1 MIIVYDI
8 ETFSNCF
15 TYIGMNVDTKEMDI
29 FVIGDDSLG
38 SDLDAFQIY
47 LRDLKDKKAGMVG
60 FNNVFFDWPIV
71 RAIMEDEVHTA
82 QQIYALA
89 QQIISQE
96 KRSYLPQEIP
106 QLDLYLLNH
115 YDNKSRSTSLKA
127 LEVSCGWDNVMD
139 MPLDHT
145 SKIDKISLENVIAY
159 NKNDVEFTA
168 YFYELCNEKVELRKR
183 IGKKYNLKVLNKS
196 DVVIGESIFLKY
208 LSEAMRI
215 PVRQLTEIRGKR
227 ADVPLKQIILSNVK
241 FETPQFNKLLTLM
254 KDTTSS
260 STFLKK
266 FVEGLNTGI
275 STNELLD
282 KFRDNNIRVQRI
294 AQQKKSFSFSVNF
307 GEMRLDY
314 GVGGIHGCV
323 PPGVYTSSKTY
334 KILDIDVKSY
344 YPNLFIQNR
353 LHPRQMKQDVFVKV
367 YSDIFQERVKAQ
379 QEGDTLTS
387 DALKLAL
394 NGMFGKT
401 GSDVSCFY
409 DPFVFYAIT
418 VNGQLFIS
426 MLVERL
432 VLAGAELLQVN
443 TDGVTVSVPRK
454 QEAEI
459 LEICKRWEAE
469 TKLTLEYADYAKM
482 IIRDVNNYIAVGE
495 NGKIKEKGAFETKK
509 DWHKDNSYMVVPL
522 AVREYFVNGTPVSET
537 LRKHEN
543 ILDFCGRYKA
553 TKGWHS
559 EFVYLDGDREKR
571 LNFGKIY
578 RFIPVIKG
586 GVSLKINKDGREHQ
600 LCEGY
605 QTYPF
610 NKKDAFN
617 MANLN
622 YGFFENECRKLIELI
637 KPNQLSLFTY

>member
-1 MIIVYDI
+1 MKIVYDI
-8 ETFSNCF
+8 ETFKNCF
-15 TYIGMNVDTKEMDI
+15 TYTGLNIDTKEMDI
-29 FVIGDDSLG
+29 FVIGDGDLG
-38 SDLDAFQIY
+38 SDLEAF
-47 LRDLKDKKAGMVG
+47 RDYMNNLNDKKAGMIG
-60 FNNVFFDWPIV
+60 FNNVHFDWPIV
-71 RAIMEDEVHTA
+71 RAIMLGELLTA
-82 QQIYALA
+82 QQIYAYA
-89 QQIISQE
+89 QEIISQE
-96 KRSYLPQEIP
+96 KRSYTPQEIM

-115 YDNKSRSTSLKA
+115 YDNKSRNTSLKA

-139 MPLDHT
+139 MPFDHT
-145 SKIDKISLENVIAY
+145 SLVDKTRLEQVLKY

-168 YFYELCNEKVELRKR
+168 YFYELCNDKVELRKK

-215 PVRQLTEIRGKR
+215 PIRQLTEIRGKR
-227 ADVPLKQIILSNVK
+227 ADVPLSKIILPNVK
-241 FETPQFNKLLTLM
+241 FETPHFNKLLGLM
-254 KDTTSS
+254 NETVSS
-260 STFLKK
+260 SSFLKK
-266 FVEGLNTGI
+266 FVENIDT
-275 STNELLD
+275 SKTTNELFE

-307 GEMRLDY
+307 GGMRLDY
-314 GVGGIHGCV
+314 GVGGIHGCM
-323 PPGVYTSSKTY
+323 PPGVYVSSKTY

-344 YPNLFIQNR
+344 YPNLFIQNK
-353 LHPRQMKQDVFVKV
+353 LHPRQMNQDTFVKV
-367 YSDIFQERVKAQ
+367 YSDIFDERVKAQ
-379 QEGDTLTS
+379 QEKDKLTS

-432 VLAGAELLQVN
+432 VAAGAELLQVN

-454 QEAEI
+454 NEEQILAVCKKWEQET
-459 LEICKRWEAE
+459 R
-469 TKLTLEYADYAKM
+469 LTLEYADYAKM

-495 NGKIKEKGAFETKK
+495 DGKIKEKGAFETKK
-509 DWHKDNSYMVVPL
+509 DWHKDNSYMIVPK
-522 AVREYFVNGTPVSET
+522 AVREYFVNGTPISET
-537 LRKHEN
+537 LRKHDN

-553 TKGWHS
+553 TKGWHV
-559 EFVYLDGDREKR
+559 EYIYLDGIEEKR
-571 LNFGKIY
+571 LDFGKIY
-578 RFIPVIKG
+578 RFLPVKKG
-586 GVSLKINKDGREHQ
+586 GVSMKINKDGREHH

-610 NKKDAFN
+610 NQISDFDKS
-617 MANLN
+617 NLN

-637 KPNQLSLFTY
+637 QPKQLTLL